1 MPPASDLNDKGRE
14 DRSWTALAVL
24 MAQFVRMPALR
35 GEARLSRARL
45 SEAGIFAKRSDHAN
59 VVRCGASDI

>member
-1 MPPASDLNDKGRE
+1 MPPASDLNDKGRK

-24 MAQFVRMPALR
+24 MAQFVRMLALC

-45 SEAGIFAKRSDHAN
+45 SEAGIFS
-59 VVRCGASDI
+59 